1 MLGNE
6 NLLASDCATYLDS
19 AGFLVGLCLQDAE
32 LPEPHMLGRRIPKTA
47 ELTSSPQFT
56 WVR

>member
-6 NLLASDCATYLDS
+6 NLVASDCATYLDS

-32 LPEPHMLGRRIPKTA
+32 LPEPHMLGRRIAKTA

-56 WVR
+56 